1 MTKAGFGYLKLAAVV
16 AVLAIALIPFVRPTT
31 AKNQPPPLA
40 PRHVAAASPPLEI
53 DLSIKEAKR
62 NHLLLNINWYIEQ
75 ENLAIQPSQASII
88 AILIG
93 ARGREYKAS
102 SNVTVN
108 PGAASSGTVQLEIN
122 HEEQIVAPRDVR
134 FVITVAL
141 KRDGKSGSLPNRTKE
156 FLLRVDP
163 KE

>member
-1 MTKAGFGYLKLAAVV
+1 MIKSGFSHLKLTAFV
-16 AVLAIALIPFVRPTT
+16 AVLAITLVPSVRPSTP
-31 AKNQPPPLA
+31 KDEPPPLA

-62 NHLLLNINWYIEQ
+62 NRLLLNINWYVEQ
-75 ENLAIQPSQASII
+75 ENLAIQPSEASII

-93 ARGREYKAS
+93 ARGREYKANS
-102 SNVTVN
+102 KVTVN
-108 PGAASSGTVQLEIN
+108 PGAASSGTVQVVIN
-122 HEEQIVAPRDVR
+122 HEEQIVTPRDVR

-141 KRDGKSGSLPNRTKE
+141 KRDGKAGSLPRRTKE

>member
-1 MTKAGFGYLKLAAVV
+1 MIKSGFSHLKLSAVV
-16 AVLAIALIPFVRPTT
+16 AVLAITLVPSVRPST
-31 AKNQPPPLA
+31 AKNQPLPLA
-40 PRHVAAASPPLEI
+40 PRPVAAASPPLEI

-62 NHLLLNINWYIEQ
+62 NRLLLNINWYIEQ
-75 ENLAIQPSQASII
+75 DNLAVQPSEASII

-102 SNVTVN
+102 AKVSVN
-108 PGAASSGTVQLEIN
+108 PAAASSGTVQVVIS
-122 HEEQIVAPRDVR
+122 HEEQIVAPQDVR

-141 KRDGKSGSLPNRTKE
+141 KRDGHAGSLPKRTKE
-156 FLLRVDP
+156 FVLRVEP